1 MRTHDKRHAR
11 THLHPRHRKQHL
23 APVDQPR
30 RWVTR
35 SALTGFSQ
43 LPPPPTVEAP
53 TPVLGGVGGMLPAR
67 MSVNVVDEHHA
78 LHARKKV
85 DPLPNSVIRAWIHV
99 LPPGG
104 CCDLNVAE
112 RFRCSA
118 PLRHHRQHDHAAG
131 FLRDDATFARRCA
144 VETTRS
150 ANLHLFPIEH
160 PPVSVFLW
168 RTIRYWAEY

>member
-23 APVDQPR
+23 APLTSTMEPR
-30 RWVTR
+30 RWVTW

-53 TPVLGGVGGMLPAR
+53 TPVLGSGVGGMLPAR

-85 DPLPNSVIRAWIHV
+85 DPLPNSVMRAWIHV

-104 CCDLNVAE
+104 CCDLNVFAAAPP
-112 RFRCSA
+112 SA
-118 PLRHHRQHDHAAG
+118 TTDSTTTPLDFCATTRHSPDV
-131 FLRDDATFARRCA
+131 RCA

-150 ANLHLFPIEH
+150 ANLHLTCIP
-160 PPVSVFLW
+160 
-168 RTIRYWAEY
+168 